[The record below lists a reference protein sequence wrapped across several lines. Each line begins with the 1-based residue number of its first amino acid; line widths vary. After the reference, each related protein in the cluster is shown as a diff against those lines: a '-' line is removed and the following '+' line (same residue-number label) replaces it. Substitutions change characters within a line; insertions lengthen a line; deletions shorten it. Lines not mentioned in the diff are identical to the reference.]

1 MRRLLAL
8 VALAVLASGCF
19 GCSSGAAHSTTTID
33 IGGIQAANPAGPP
46 QMVVDYWVGQPVR
59 SRSAV
64 QASCPPHAACRIMR
78 VPGDRPAVWGLHVH
92 RQLSCRP
99 ARGSY
104 AHPGRVCLA
113 LVQYISLTKHGS
125 RCFCPLFLL
134 PAGHVVGDLR
144 GRHISV
150 YVDFCSA
157 CGLGRAALN
166 DVRILT
172 PGA

>member
-1 MRRLLAL
+1 MRRALGL
-8 VALAVLASGCF
+8 VALAVLASGGF
-19 GCSSGAAHSTTTID
+19 GGSSAAPQRTTTLGD
-33 IGGIQAANPAGPP
+33 GGIEAAKPANPP
-46 QMVVDYWVGQPVR
+46 QMVVDYWLGQPVR

-64 QASCPPHAACRIMR
+64 KATCPVRADCRITR
-78 VPGDRPAVWGLHVH
+78 VPGDRPAEWALHV
-92 RQLSCRP
+92 RRGLSCRP
-99 ARGSY
+99 ARGAY

-113 LVQYISLTKHGS
+113 LVQYIPLTKHGS
-125 RCFCPLFLL
+125 RCFCAVQLMP
-134 PAGHVVGDLR
+134 PGHVVGDLR

-157 CGLGRAALN
+157 CGLGRAAHN